1 MNNQDMEQNTTKE
14 INVVTSKKVRN
25 ILIQRKFVEQLAS
38 LRLCRQGLDSSKLS
52 SIYMLPF
59 KITKETKL
67 SIFQYKII
75 HNILPHGV
83 MLHRMKIVNSP
94 LCIHCDSLETLSHML
109 VNCIV
114 IQKFWFEV
122 ISWWKNHSGE
132 ILLFDDL
139 SIMYGY
145 NPEDPKR
152 QILNYYILLG
162 KRHIFLQRS
171 EIKPPSFDHFLEF
184 VKDKLIVQRSIF
196 YSKGQKAK
204 FLSQWKPLLS
214 LL

>member
-1 MNNQDMEQNTTKE
+1 MVSKRSLTLWQDNNRQNIRAIETY
-14 INVVTSKKVRN
+14 
-25 ILIQRKFVEQLAS
+25 
-38 LRLCRQGLDSSKLS
+38 LC
-52 SIYMLPF
+52 
-59 KITKETKL
+59 
-67 SIFQYKII
+67 
-75 HNILPHGV
+75 
-83 MLHRMKIVNSP
+83 
-94 LCIHCDSLETLSHML
+94 
-109 VNCIV
+109 
-114 IQKFWFEV
+114 
-122 ISWWKNHSGE
+122 GE
-132 ILLFDDL
+132 CLLFDDL